1 MRLTRTSGYAVQ
13 ALDYLVSQ
21 PGAEPVASRLAAAVG
36 GIPEGSIG
44 RGLIRLADAGILRR
58 VMGPGGGYRLARPAK
73 QITLLEIVEAV
84 DGPIRGE
91 ATPVGQGEA
100 AAAFDKRLQVVCDI
114 AAALVRRRLA
124 QVTLAELAR
133 AK

>member
-21 PGAEPVASRLAAAVG
+21 PGAEPVASFVVAAG
-36 GIPEGSIG
+36 LGIPERSTG
-44 RGLIRLADAGILRR
+44 RVLLLLADAGILRS
-58 VMGPGGGYRLARPAK
+58 VMGAGGGYRLAKPAQ

-91 ATPVGQGEA
+91 ATPAGQGEA

-133 AK
+133 AR